1 MGGENKRFIN
11 FIQALILLVAFLIAA
26 VPMPLTAANWGDSVK
41 DKLFKK
47 HPRTLEG
54 KVFLDHP
61 ITGATVQI
69 YDRSGS
75 LLYSVD
81 SATGENGSFSIT
93 RPLPETFWIVIAD
106 GRMDGEPFYHDVRR
120 YIPLFNEGDHYKVN
134 AVTTLMAEYQA
145 RHPELSHMQVK
156 EAVANHLSIPDS
168 IDLDEI
174 IYSSEWFC
182 YYFSHY
188 LFMKEAEAGEG
199 MTQFIS
205 QLVDELGAGETRFF
219 YDTESVGSSLFQDA
233 MMALLKG
240 AMSKFGGEG
249 AGWIL
254 GLLNTG
260 GGDDQRFDEMKADLQ
275 EILNDLKQIIGAL
288 KSLAHDLAL
297 DTKTVETY
305 IEGINASDAISKIK
319 AHYGPEGKD
328 SRGDTNTLKYFSYM
342 TSKDS
347 DSTTKAQIATLVE
360 NINGA
365 WDIEDQVQKIHDA
378 IIPDIGDTNGLLD
391 LWTDKF
397 LLQGHVSDDQL
408 MDHYKTLERYF
419 SVLLFYQFKGASLVV
434 EALNYQ
440 SNPGEQMKVSDLSSA
455 DGESPALSYLKGTFQ
470 PQIKEQTDRFIKCVT
485 KLISNNC
492 GLYWERRFLPGT
504 AQEILARTTWFVI
517 QTLGEDDYGLRV
529 GLLGTSNLVHD
540 STCVYTG
547 KNQDIIIAETL
558 ELVDAEVPDRPY
570 DYWGTLSKPDLNTLK
585 KGTSYSYLAFVKWRD
600 YTYDDN
606 GVPVPAS
613 YWVPGSYSVYYA
625 TPWGDHDSQYIGHAL
640 VKTYTKNYIEDPDGK
655 ISYGYI
661 LGKLRRG
668 GKEVIMDPS
677 AFKFGQYTKHKSGD
691 VVCDHLDKLDANG
704 DLFLSIDAKNKYSNT
719 STSIDQKLE
728 WTHDFTF
735 SGTESTKAYL
745 NIAGYVHGSV
755 YHHHENTWSNGCKI
769 WVHMGVYDKT
779 HKRILKSIT
788 YSKEPSTIDK
798 TETWHHTLNDQIS
811 FTLEPGVAYYVYAN
825 VCGKGWND
833 SGDYYYTIYLEDLT
847 HLSLTFVDSEY

>member
-1 MGGENKRFIN
+1 MGRENKRLIN
-11 FIQALILLVAFLIAA
+11 FIQVLIILVPFLIAA
-26 VPMPLTAANWGDSVK
+26 VPITLMAADWGDSVK
-41 DKLFKK
+41 DKLLKK
-47 HPRTLEG
+47 HPRTLKG

-69 YDRSGS
+69 YDRSGY

-81 SATGENGSFSIT
+81 SATGEDGSFSIT
-93 RPLPETFWIVIAD
+93 RPLPETFWMVITD
-106 GRMDGEPFYHDVRR
+106 GWMDGEPFDHDVRR

-188 LFMKEAEAGEG
+188 LFMKEAGAGEG
-199 MTQFIS
+199 LTRFTS
-205 QLVDELGAGETRFF
+205 QLVDELEAGETRFF

-240 AMSKFGGEG
+240 AMSEFGGEG

-288 KSLAHDLAL
+288 KSLAHDLTL

-305 IEGINASDAISKIK
+305 IEGINASDAISRIRT
-319 AHYGPEGKD
+319 HYGPEGKD

-408 MDHYKTLERYF
+408 MDYYKTLERYF

-485 KLISNNC
+485 KLIANNC
-492 GLYWERRFLPGT
+492 GLYWEHRFLPGI
-504 AQEILARTTWFVI
+504 AQEILARATFFVI
-517 QTLGEDDYGLRV
+517 QTLGEDHYGLRV
-529 GLLGTSNLVHD
+529 GLFGTSNLVHD

-570 DYWGTLSKPDLNTLK
+570 DYWGTLNEPDLNTLRI
-585 KGTSYSYLAFVKWRD
+585 GTR
-600 YTYDDN
+600 YTL
-606 GVPVPAS
+606 S
-613 YWVPGSYSVYYA
+613 
-625 TPWGDHDSQYIGHAL
+625 
-640 VKTYTKNYIEDPDGK
+640 
-655 ISYGYI
+655 
-661 LGKLRRG
+661 
-668 GKEVIMDPS
+668 
-677 AFKFGQYTKHKSGD
+677 SGD
-691 VVCDHLDKLDANG
+691 
-704 DLFLSIDAKNKYSNT
+704 F
-719 STSIDQKLE
+719 
-728 WTHDFTF
+728 W
-735 SGTESTKAYL
+735 
-745 NIAGYVHGSV
+745 
-755 YHHHENTWSNGCKI
+755 
-769 WVHMGVYDKT
+769 
-779 HKRILKSIT
+779 
-788 YSKEPSTIDK
+788 PS
-798 TETWHHTLNDQIS
+798 
-811 FTLEPGVAYYVYAN
+811 
-825 VCGKGWND
+825 
-833 SGDYYYTIYLEDLT
+833 
-847 HLSLTFVDSEY
+847 

>member
-1 MGGENKRFIN
+1 MGGEKRRFVN
-11 FIQALILLVAFLIAA
+11 LIQMLTILVTFLITA
-26 VPMPLTAANWGDSVK
+26 VPLTSMAAGWADLVK
-41 DKLFKK
+41 DELYKN
-47 HPRTLEG
+47 PRTLEG
-54 KVFLDHP
+54 KAFLDHP
-61 ITGATVQI
+61 ITGATVRI

-75 LLYSVD
+75 LLHSVD

-106 GRMDGEPFYHDVRR
+106 GWMDGEPFDHDVRR
-120 YIPLFNEGDHYKVN
+120 YIRLFTERDYYKVN
-134 AVTTLMAEYQA
+134 AVTTLMAEYQD
-145 RHPELSHMQVK
+145 RHPELSHIQVK
-156 EAVANHLSIPDS
+156 KAVANFLSIPDS
-168 IDLDEI
+168 TDIDEI

-188 LFMKEAEAGEG
+188 LFMKEAEGAEG
-199 MTQFIS
+199 MTLFVE
-205 QLVDELGAGETRFF
+205 QLGDELDARKTRSF
-219 YDTESVGSSLFQDA
+219 YDIESVGSSLFKDV
-233 MMALLKG
+233 MEALLEG
-240 AMSKFGGEG
+240 AASEFGGEG

-297 DTKTVETY
+297 DTNSVETY
-305 IEGINASDAISKIK
+305 IEGINASDAISTIK
-319 AHYGPEGKD
+319 THYGPEGKD
-328 SRGDTNTLKYFSYM
+328 HRGSTNTLKYFSYM

-347 DSTTKAQIATLVE
+347 NSTTKAQIATLVE

-408 MDHYKTLERYF
+408 MDYYKTLERYF

-485 KLISNNC
+485 KLIANNC

-529 GLLGTSNLVHD
+529 GLLGTKNLIQEVNGMM
-540 STCVYTG
+540 SG
-547 KNQDIIIAETL
+547 KKYDELIADPG

-570 DYWGTLSKPDLNTLK
+570 DYWGTLNKPDLNTLK
-585 KGTSYSYLAFVKWRD
+585 KGASYSYLAFVKWRD
-600 YTYDDN
+600 YTHDDN

-613 YWVPGSYSVYYA
+613 YWVPGSYEVLYA
-625 TPWGDHDSQYIGHAL
+625 TPWGDYGWQYIGYAL
-640 VKTYTKNYIEDPDGK
+640 VKTYTKDYIEDPDGK

-661 LGKLRRG
+661 LGELRRG

-677 AFKFGQYTKHKSGD
+677 AFKRHYYHNNRNGD
-691 VVCDHLDKLDANG
+691 VNWWHDEQLYDDHLHLWVHG
-704 DLFLSIDAKNKYSNT
+704 KNKYYNCS
-719 STSIDQKLE
+719 SDIDMKVE
-728 WTHDFTF
+728 WYHIFTF
-735 SGTESTKAYL
+735 DGSEPTKAYL
-745 NIAGYVHGSV
+745 NIAGNISGSV
-755 YHHHENTWSNGCKI
+755 YIHHENTWSNEAKI
-769 WVHMGVYDKT
+769 GYHVGVGDKT
-779 HKRILKSIT
+779 HNKLVKRIDGE
-788 YSKEPSTIDK
+788 YEPSKAD
-798 TETWHHTLNDQIS
+798 ETQDYKKTLNDQIS
-811 FTLEPGVAYYVYAN
+811 FTLEPGVTYYVYGN
-825 VCGKGWND
+825 IWGYGENC
-833 SGDYYYTIYLEDLT
+833 SGDYEYKIKMNLT
-847 HLSLTFVDSEY
+847 HLSLTFVDSEF

>member
-1 MGGENKRFIN
+1 MGRENKHFIN
-11 FIQALILLVAFLIAA
+11 FIQVLILLVPFLIAA
-26 VPMPLTAANWGDSVK
+26 VPMPLTAADWGDSVK
-41 DKLFKK
+41 DKLLKK
-47 HPRTLEG
+47 HPRTLKG

-61 ITGATVQI
+61 ITGATVRI

-75 LLYSVD
+75 LLYFVD

-93 RPLPETFWIVIAD
+93 RPLPETFRIVITD
-106 GRMDGEPFYHDVRR
+106 GWMDGEPFDHDVRR
-120 YIPLFNEGDHYKVN
+120 YIRLFNERDYYKVN
-134 AVTTLMAEYQA
+134 AVTTLMAEYQD
-145 RHPELSHMQVK
+145 RHPELSHMRVK

-199 MTQFIS
+199 MPQFIS
-205 QLVDELGAGETRFF
+205 QLVDEFEAGETMSFH
-219 YDTESVGSSLFQDA
+219 DTDSVGSSLFKDV
-233 MMALLKG
+233 MEELLKG
-240 AMSKFGGEG
+240 AASELGGEG

-297 DTKTVETY
+297 DTNSVETY
-305 IEGINASDAISKIK
+305 IEGINASGAISSIK
-319 AHYGPEGKD
+319 THYGPEGKD
-328 SRGDTNTLKYFSYM
+328 CRGDTNTLKYFSYM
-342 TSKDS
+342 KSKDS
-347 DSTTKAQIATLVE
+347 NPTTKAQIARLVE

-365 WDIEDQVQKIHDA
+365 WDIEDRVQQIHDA

-391 LWTDKF
+391 LWTNKF
-397 LLQGHVSDDQL
+397 LLQGPVSDDQL
-408 MDHYKTLERYF
+408 MDYYKTLERYF

-455 DGESPALSYLKGTFQ
+455 DGETPALSYLKGTFQ

-540 STCVYTG
+540 STCFYTG
-547 KNQDIIIAETL
+547 KNQDNIIAETL

-570 DYWGTLSKPDLNTLK
+570 DYWGTLNKPDLNTLK
-585 KGTSYSYLAFVKWRD
+585 KGTSYSYLAVVKWRD
-600 YTYDDN
+600 YTHDKN

-613 YWVPGSYSVYYA
+613 YWVPGSYPVYY
-625 TPWGDHDSQYIGHAL
+625 WGDQESQYIGHAL

-661 LGKLRRG
+661 LGELRRG
-668 GKEVIMDPS
+668 GKEVIMHPPV
-677 AFKFGQYTKHKSGD
+677 FKRHYYHNNRNGD
-691 VVCDHLDKLDANG
+691 VNWWEDDYLNDDHLHLWVHG
-704 DLFLSIDAKNKYSNT
+704 KNKYTNS
-719 STSIDQKLE
+719 SSDIDMKVE
-728 WTHDFTF
+728 WYHIFTF
-735 SGTESTKAYL
+735 DGSEPTKAYL
-745 NIAGYVHGSV
+745 NIAGNISGSV
-755 YHHHENTWSNGCKI
+755 HIHHENREGNEAKI
-769 WVHMGVYDKT
+769 GYHVGVYDKT
-779 HKRILKSIT
+779 NKKIVKKISDE
-788 YSKEPSTIDK
+788 YEPSKAD
-798 TETWHHTLNDQIS
+798 ETQDYKKTLNDQIS
-811 FTLEPGVAYYVYAN
+811 FTLKPGVTYYVYGN
-825 VCGKGWND
+825 IWGHGEND
-833 SGDYYYTIYLEDLT
+833 SGDYEYKNTMNLT
-847 HLSLTFVDSEY
+847 HLSLTFVNSEF